1 MKKLFVACLL
11 GLALS
16 AAVSAQSG
24 NTYFNIGLIGTRMAQ
39 PEFPELRSNYG
50 IDVNIGQTF
59 PLIGGSF
66 CIGVDFTWLD
76 VAYTDYKIK
85 HITSDATN
93 SYRYG
98 QWDLAMQLG
107 PCLSISMGSMRLH
120 GYFRYAPTY
129 SILTKPEAK
138 YGNYA
143 TNFVTGGSLT
153 FGAIGLGAEYRFGD
167 CRYKQ
172 FGPHRAG
179 PKTEFTG
186 LRAYLA
192 FRF

>member
-1 MKKLFVACLL
+1 M
-11 GLALS
+11 
-16 AAVSAQSG
+16 
-24 NTYFNIGLIGTRMAQ
+24 
-39 PEFPELRSNYG
+39 
-50 IDVNIGQTF
+50 
-59 PLIGGSF
+59 
-66 CIGVDFTWLD
+66 
-76 VAYTDYKIK
+76 AYTDYKIK

-107 PCLSISMGSMRLH
+107 PCLSILMGSMRLH